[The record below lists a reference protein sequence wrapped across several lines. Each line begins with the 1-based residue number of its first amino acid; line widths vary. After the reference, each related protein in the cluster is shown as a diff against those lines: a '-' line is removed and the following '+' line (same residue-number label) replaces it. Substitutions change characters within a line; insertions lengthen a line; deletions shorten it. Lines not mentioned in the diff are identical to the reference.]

1 MTRRPTAYW
10 LYMGLL
16 IAAGLLLFLFESL
29 IPRPLPW
36 FKPGLAN
43 LLTVLALY
51 RFDSRS
57 AIIVTLGRI
66 LLAAL
71 ILGTLFSPMF
81 WLSISAGCS
90 AAMVMAVLYR
100 AGKRLFSPIGI
111 SLAGAV
117 AHNVTQLLMAWLLIV
132 GDAHIF
138 LLLPLLLLPALFTG
152 PLVGVVAVLILRR
165 WPEESLPG

>member
-1 MTRRPTAYW
+1 
-10 LYMGLL
+10 MGLL

-43 LLTVLALY
+43 LLTLLALY

-57 AIIVTLGRI
+57 AMIVTLGRI

-71 ILGTLFSPMF
+71 ILGTLFSPIF
-81 WLSISAGCS
+81 WLSISAGCG
-90 AAMVMAVLYR
+90 AALSMSLLYR

-117 AHNVTQLLMAWLLIV
+117 VHNVTQLLMAWLLIV
-132 GDAHIF
+132 KDAHII
-138 LLLPLLLLPALFTG
+138 LLLPLLLLPALLTG
-152 PLVGVVAVLILRR
+152 PLVGLVAVLILRR
-165 WPEESLPG
+165 WPEDELPG